1 MSRDK
6 NKISDSERLEKL
18 RDRKREIIRH
28 SGNFSPAEMIESG
41 QAKKYSSKRELVI
54 AVLAVVSGLLVF
66 GLFMFVLRYGFRI
79 KTIEVTNKTDFFAE
93 EVIRASGVVPGA
105 SYFYTSTDAAV
116 SNIRARIPYA
126 GNVTVKKSF
135 PSKMSISLEKILGKY
150 YVSAGG
156 EYYVL
161 DKEMRVIARTEKIE
175 DIELMGCIRL
185 KSREIAE
192 CVLGKKISFYDMDTD
207 RVLAELIGL
216 LEDEAMLGFCSAII
230 IDSKFDIRF
239 ECYGRYNVLLG
250 DLRDLEL
257 KISLLRE
264 VMNDLPEE
272 AGGEI
277 DVSDKNLRKA
287 IVTLYD

>member
-18 RDRKREIIRH
+18 RDRNREIIRH
-28 SGNFSPAEMIESG
+28 SGNFSPTEMIESG

-54 AVLAVVSGLLVF
+54 AVRAVILGILVF
-66 GLFMFVLRYGFRI
+66 VLFMVVLRYGFRI
-79 KTIEVTNKTDFFAE
+79 KTIEVTNKTDFFAD
-93 EVIRASGVVPGA
+93 EVISASGVVPGA
-105 SYFYTSTDAAV
+105 SFFYTSTDTAE
-116 SNIRARIPYA
+116 SNIRARIPYV
-126 GNVTVKKSF
+126 GNVTVKKIF
-135 PSKMSISLEKILGKY
+135 PSKMMISLEKILGKY

-161 DKEMRVIARTEKIE
+161 DKEMRVIARTAKIE
-175 DIELMGCIRL
+175 DVELMGCIRL
-185 KSREIAE
+185 KSKEIAE
-192 CVLGKKISFYDMDTD
+192 CVLGKKITFYDRDTD
-207 RVLAELIGL
+207 RVLSELISL
-216 LEDEAMLGFCSAII
+216 LEEEAMLGFCSSIT

-239 ECYGRYNVLLG
+239 ECYGRYDILLG

-264 VMNDLPEE
+264 VMNDLPQD